1 MLSNLTLTHPNKLKG
16 YMKKLL
22 MIMLITM
29 ISANASA
36 GVTCRV
42 NVALLKSG
50 SPALQSAKVT
60 ILNQQT
66 GVVVASTTNHS
77 FSTQLDCG
85 IQYRAEAEL
94 NGEKQSR
101 QFDTRLIGGLNGNE
115 SSLIFNF

>member
-1 MLSNLTLTHPNKLKG
+1 
-16 YMKKLL
+16 MKKLL
-22 MIMLITM
+22 MITLIAM
-29 ISANASA
+29 ISANTSA

-42 NVALLKSG
+42 NVAVLKAG
-50 SPALQSAKVT
+50 SPALQSAKIT

-66 GVVVASTTNHS
+66 GVVVTSTTNHS

-85 IQYRAEAEL
+85 SVYRAEAEL